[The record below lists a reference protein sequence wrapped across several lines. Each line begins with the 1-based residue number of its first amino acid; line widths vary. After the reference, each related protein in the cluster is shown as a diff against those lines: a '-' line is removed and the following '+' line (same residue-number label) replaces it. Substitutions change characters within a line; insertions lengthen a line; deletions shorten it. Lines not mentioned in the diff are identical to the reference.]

1 VTAPRADATD
11 VHPASPAVLAP
22 PPNAEARRSRRRAA
36 LLLVALLGLVV
47 VAILVVAWAGPT
59 ELGSP
64 DDEAPPTVVVGTPA
78 GFVISTPTPAATP
91 RPTAAAPSTAPTAT
105 VPATPAAV
113 TPAPTPAPVAVPP
126 PTPAPT
132 PPPTPVVAAAGDPAD
147 AVAAFY
153 GAVAAGDF
161 DAAYARW
168 SDRMKADYP
177 RQENLDQRFA
187 DTASIEFT
195 DLFVADRTATT
206 ATVQANF
213 IETYDSGGSRQFIG
227 YWQLILVDGRW
238 LLDHP
243 TY

>member
-1 VTAPRADATD
+1 MTAPRADATD

-36 LLLVALLGLVV
+36 LLLVALLGRGV

-113 TPAPTPAPVAVPP
+113 TPAPTPAPVAVP
-126 PTPAPT
+126 APT
-132 PPPTPVVAAAGDPAD
+132 PPPTPVVAAGGDPAD

-213 IETYDSGGSRQFIG
+213 IETYDSGASRQFIG